1 MKEFLYINYNLIVDR
16 IYQDNT
22 FFIEDEKI
30 KIVNCKEDI
39 NKLDKLIKISNE
51 LYNNKILVDTFIINK
66 EGNFYTQ
73 RNKDNIILLKINDR
87 DDYFDLKYI
96 LKFVTNNDLESFNI
110 VEHYK
115 KQIDDFEEKITK
127 YNKEYKII
135 QKSTNYYIG
144 MAENAISLLSEYKNI
159 NEDIISHNIN
169 LYKYTKENLNNPLNF
184 IKTNKMYSISNYIK
198 HKFIINKFDYNEL
211 EYILNNI
218 QTEEEE
224 ALFFGYML
232 YPNYYF
238 DQLMDNINE
247 KEIIKIIKLIP
258 YYTKI
263 LVYIREKLKKCKKI
277 KLFVWLN

>member
-1 MKEFLYINYNLIVDR
+1 MKEFLYINYNLIVDK

-22 FFIEDEKI
+22 FFIGDEKI
-30 KIVNCKEDI
+30 KIINYKDDI
-39 NKLDKLIKISNE
+39 NKLENLIKISNE

-66 EGNFYTQ
+66 EGTFYTQ
-73 RNKDNIILLKINDR
+73 RNKENIILLKVNDR
-87 DDYFDLKYI
+87 DDYIDLKYI
-96 LKFVTNNDLESFNI
+96 LKFVTNNNLESFNI

-135 QKSTNYYIG
+135 QKSSNYYIG
-144 MAENAISLLSEYKNI
+144 MAENAISLISEYKNI
-159 NEDIISHNIN
+159 NENIISHNIN
-169 LYKYTKENLNNPLNF
+169 IYNYTKENLNNPLNF
-184 IKTNKMYSISNYIK
+184 IKTNKMFLISNYIK
-198 HKFIINKFDYNEL
+198 HKFITNKFDYNEL
-211 EYILNNI
+211 EYILNHI

-238 DQLMDNINE
+238 DQIEDNINE
-247 KEIIKIIKLIP
+247 KEIIKIIRLIP
-258 YYTKI
+258 NYTKI
-263 LVYIREKLKKCKKI
+263 LIYIREKLKKCKKI